1 MPNHDD
7 FENHHDLKHYN
18 KHQKKMELSNK
29 IANIKEKIA
38 QLASKMEN
46 LRLENNL
53 LVEENSKLKI
63 KLQRDAEE
71 TSYLKHQ
78 LAVLKEQL
86 LVKSPKEVIE
96 EE

>member
-1 MPNHDD
+1 
-7 FENHHDLKHYN
+7 
-18 KHQKKMELSNK
+18 MELSEK

-46 LRLENNL
+46 LRLENSL

-71 TSYLKHQ
+71 ATYLKHQ

-86 LVKSPKEVIE
+86 LAKSPNAVRKE

>member
-1 MPNHDD
+1 MGGERAGHVDCRVSLWPD
-7 FENHHDLKHYN
+7 
-18 KHQKKMELSNK
+18 
-29 IANIKEKIA
+29 IKEKIT

-46 LRLENNL
+46 LRLENRL
-53 LVEENSKLKI
+53 LVEENSKLRT

-86 LVKSPKEVIE
+86 LAKSPKTVIE
-96 EE
+96 EEE